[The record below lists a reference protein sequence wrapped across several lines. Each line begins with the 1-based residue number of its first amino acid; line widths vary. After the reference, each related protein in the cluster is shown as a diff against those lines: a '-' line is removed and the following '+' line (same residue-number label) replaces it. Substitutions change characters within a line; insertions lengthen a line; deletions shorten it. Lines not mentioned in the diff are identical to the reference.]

1 MSIVYL
7 FINTTKMENRIDY
20 IIYQFLLDIGIPE
33 NIASQFQFL
42 FEVLFLLNLCFIADK
57 LAKKL
62 FVRLIHS
69 IVKKTKFLWDDV
81 LLENKVFDRLA
92 HLAPALVVQATA
104 SFFFSDFKT
113 KVDSRRHGRAKIITS
128 PRKKDPN
135 FDS

>member
-42 FEVLFLLNLCFIADK
+42 FEVLFLLILCFIADK

-62 FVRLIHS
+62 
-69 IVKKTKFLWDDV
+69 
-81 LLENKVFDRLA
+81 LLDLFILLLKRQN
-92 HLAPALVVQATA
+92 
-104 SFFFSDFKT
+104 FFGMMSY
-113 KVDSRRHGRAKIITS
+113 
-128 PRKKDPN
+128 
-135 FDS
+135 

>member
-1 MSIVYL
+1 
-7 FINTTKMENRIDY
+7 MENRIDY
-20 IIYQFLLDIGIPE
+20 IIYQFLLDLGIPE

-42 FEVLFLLNLCFIADK
+42 FEVLLLVFLCFIADR

-92 HLAPALVVQATA
+92 HLAPALVIQSTATYVFAVKRSRVTCAFTKTYTPRLYQA
-104 SFFFSDFKT
+104 
-113 KVDSRRHGRAKIITS
+113 SRNS
-128 PRKKDPN
+128 
-135 FDS
+135 